1 MNSLNLR
8 VSSVKTGENVK
19 KNAEMR
25 TTLVTLPKLY
35 ENSDASY
42 CIELKGASSIPEQV
56 AAVKNIFKNLSRD
69 IQALQFLA
77 DLYFHCPL
85 MHPVRN
91 QILRLLITAARVGTG
106 DTDETSIVNALS
118 HTLQRLVEETRAE
131 TESSTW
137 NFTITSMAGCF
148 ENFDCGLKA
157 FQQSIVD
164 VFPFLSAAV
173 QKYLTELSVLSS
185 PSVRNEY
192 YLYVH
197 NAIRLLLSCVQEY
210 GAKVKEIHS
219 DTLKQLATLCQ
230 QIVHDD
236 EIPMDP
242 RTNSGILLA
251 HNAKVTATYESFI
264 QEVKLTKNPN
274 EIALCVGIV
283 NTFDHH
289 DFQHISTDIRD
300 ICSKIEEIANANAT
314 VPNILLCATRALYQI
329 SKIILTFEL
338 KPQASSTD
346 DAKLILRKLLIF
358 TFGYLEH
365 HMDSV
370 RHLCRDL
377 LHNTVAAAKKIKFDF
392 LIQKIY
398 DACNSERLS
407 LSMKCVVLQ
416 QTAVIMGADAIIHQC
431 SEVFTN
437 IFAEQLGRDFMANN
451 LFETLMFASHKEV
464 RYEAWLKLWIE
475 YLLVIATADDTR
487 LGDIETLIVKAVKC
501 EPKIVKH
508 IIQHP
513 AAQIPIST
521 KLSVLWAVRTGGIK
535 VDDFTEIMEKFSN
548 NLVHSIISNS
558 DETRIMAL
566 RLLVETNKTTELLTL
581 LECENLLTFL
591 EYNSNCQSPATR
603 QKMLALFEKAL
614 IRCEVNLV
622 KVLKDYK
629 PAKKSN
635 AASSAGNAIGDDA
648 PLQLKF
654 LRDVIRKLVENLFQ
668 GANFSRRSVSL
679 QLLSIALQI
688 FRNRDISF
696 DDVLPPNTVKVL
708 ADVLA
713 DSYEAN
719 KALATD
725 TLTFIEKNLKY
736 NLIQKHQLN
745 ITLSHIC
752 KNLTSVRPADSVTGA
767 YQLQF
772 YCNRNEHISSF
783 GSYEPTQYN
792 PHYYAALRWL
802 LQELKAGLKL
812 AKESLL
818 QAAKLNPLYGI
829 LFAIKHML
837 RLLAFDKLELEI
849 PWRIIIAELIVL
861 CKELTTVVSP
871 VVNSSSPEGHLPNDF
886 SQLPAEYGEELTAA
900 DANDASTKIL
910 SAKFAKADLSNV
922 KTTPQMVLLCAWRT
936 VKEVSL
942 ILGKIVLES
951 RIQLSKF
958 TERFLITKEQLLEIG
973 EHFKQLLAE
982 TKHRGAF
989 EQAYVGFLKLCCRLW
1004 CLEVVDLN
1012 SLPMQWLREL
1022 LTLIAKDEQLNEKIC
1037 ATRRSAGVPFMV
1049 QALIT
1054 AELRVGSTK
1063 SLYYAMSHLLQL
1075 CATRERSAESRTH
1088 ALNILRALFRCTDLN
1103 EAVVEYVCDGVM
1115 CAIRGYNAETWSEK
1129 NSATLLFAALM
1140 TRIFGVQ
1147 RTRDSDNLNVRN
1159 KMTGRVF
1166 FLCYPKL
1173 YDFFL
1178 AQLQEA
1184 SALVQQQQKAHNL
1197 HPLLL
1202 LLSRLYP
1209 SALEGTESNLK
1220 LTEFIPYIA
1229 NCASCPEMQ
1238 TRYLAAKAVVALVS
1252 KDAIPVTVLR
1262 ICAEIVISAD
1272 SLKTL
1277 NLNVLH
1283 GQLVQIYML
1292 LKALKRPDVELVG
1305 DIATTLVVVQ
1315 EKTQIKNAIIL
1326 KLILDIFIEILQ
1338 SQQNLS
1344 YDQQTIKNL
1353 LYFTTHKDL
1362 YNAELSFYYPVLRKS
1377 FYIYNLHTLRLTLP
1391 FGALSDYLLC
1401 PPLTHAT
1408 MQLEQAEVCLN
1419 VILLILRSEEMDL
1432 SEFEIS
1438 HEEQRFV
1445 RALPAEM
1452 RDNLAAELRQSKA
1465 LHVTLKELLPKP
1477 LYYPECVMKAYAI
1490 LSLLDNFDFTLS
1502 HLLKES
1508 KKHTGDVKSP
1518 LTMCVERLVLK
1529 HGGVDSKVSQSCLE
1543 YLLEI
1548 SQAWNPDCLRLKAA
1562 KILSHIAVHFNKALE
1577 KKKLRFVR
1585 LFIGLTLALLM
1596 DDDFEIR
1603 DYTTKI
1609 VVNNIADDIGMKSVV
1624 STMAQ
1629 RLFLQSIADQLEEMR
1644 VDDSYIIEIFKAINE
1659 TVTLGIGDDEDSNN
1673 STNGSSSGSNGSASA
1688 FCDLEVFDKN
1698 EANIFAEP
1706 QKVIYDAIVV
1716 FKNTFTTRP
1725 KVLRYVGEV
1734 KPL

>member
-8 VSSVKTGENVK
+8 VSSVKTGDNVK

-42 CIELKGASSIPEQV
+42 CIELKGANSISEQV
-56 AAVKNIFKNLSRD
+56 TAVKNIFKNLSRD

-85 MHPVRN
+85 KHPVRN
-91 QILRLLITAARVGTG
+91 QILRLLITAARLGTG

-118 HTLQRLVEETRAE
+118 HTLQRLVEETRVE

-137 NFTITSMAGCF
+137 NFTITSMSGCF
-148 ENFDCGLKA
+148 ENFDSGLKA

-164 VFPFLSAAV
+164 VFPFLSSAV
-173 QKYLTELSVLSS
+173 QKYLTELGVLSS

-197 NAIRLLLSCVQEY
+197 NAIHLLLSCVQEY

-219 DTLKQLATLCQ
+219 DILKQLAALCQ
-230 QIVHDD
+230 QIVRDD

-251 HNAKVTATYESFI
+251 HNAKLTATYESFI

-289 DFQHISTDIRD
+289 DFQHISADIRD

-338 KPQASSTD
+338 KQQAPPTD

-377 LHNTVAAAKKIKFDF
+377 LRNTVAAAKKIKFDF

-398 DACNSERLS
+398 DACNSDRLS

-416 QTAVIMGADAIIHQC
+416 QTVAIMGADAIIHQC

-437 IFAEQLGRDFMANN
+437 IFAEELGRDFMAKN
-451 LFETLMFASHKEV
+451 LFETLMFASHKEL

-475 YLLVIATADDTR
+475 YLLVIATANDAR
-487 LGDIETLIVKAVKC
+487 LGDIEALIVKAVKC

-513 AAQIPIST
+513 AEIPIST
-521 KLSVLWAVRTGGIK
+521 KLSVLWAVRTTGIE
-535 VDDFTEIMEKFSN
+535 VDDFTEIMEQFSS
-548 NLVHSIISNS
+548 NLVYSIICNS

-566 RLLVETNKTTELLTL
+566 RLLVETNKSTELLTL
-581 LECENLLTFL
+581 LECENMLTFL

-603 QKMLALFEKAL
+603 QKILALFDKAL
-614 IRCEVNLV
+614 YRCEVNLV

-629 PAKKSN
+629 PAKAVN
-635 AASSAGNAIGDDA
+635 AASAAGKGIGADA

-654 LRDVIRKLVENLFQ
+654 LRDVIKKLVENLFQ

-679 QLLSIALQI
+679 QLLSTALQI
-688 FRNRDISF
+688 SNNRDISF
-696 DDVLPPNTVKVL
+696 DHVLPPYTVKAL

-719 KALATD
+719 KASAAS
-725 TLTFIEKNLKY
+725 TLSFIETNL
-736 NLIQKHQLN
+736 NCDLIQKHQLN
-745 ITLSHIC
+745 ITLAHIC

-783 GSYEPTQYN
+783 GSYEPTQYQ
-792 PHYYAALRWL
+792 PYYYAALRWL

-818 QAAKLNPLYGI
+818 QAAKLNPLYGV
-829 LFAIKHML
+829 LFAVRRIL
-837 RLLAFDKLELEI
+837 QLLEFDRLEVEI

-886 SQLPAEYGEELTAA
+886 SQLPAEYGEELTNP
-900 DANDASTKIL
+900 DANTKIL
-910 SAKFAKADLSNV
+910 SAKLAKADLSNV

-958 TERFLITKEQLLEIG
+958 TEQFLITKEQLLEIG

-989 EQAYVGFLKLCCRLW
+989 EQAYVGFLKLCYRLW

-1054 AELRVGSTK
+1054 SELRVGSTK

-1075 CATRERSAESRTH
+1075 CAARERSAESRTH

-1103 EAVVEYVCDGVM
+1103 EAVVEYVSDGVI

-1129 NSATLLFAALM
+1129 NSATLLFAALI

-1166 FLCYPKL
+1166 FLRYPKL

-1220 LTEFIPYIA
+1220 LSEFIPYIA
-1229 NCASCPEMQ
+1229 NCASCPNMQ

-1252 KDAIPVTVLR
+1252 KDAITVTVLQM
-1262 ICAEIVISAD
+1262 CAEIVISAD
-1272 SLKTL
+1272 RSKTL

-1283 GQLVQIYML
+1283 GQLLQIYML
-1292 LKALKRPDVELVG
+1292 LKALKRPDAELVG
-1305 DIATTLVVVQ
+1305 DIAATLVVVQ
-1315 EKTQIKNAIIL
+1315 EKTQIKNAVIL

-1338 SQQNLS
+1338 SQQTLS
-1344 YDQQTIKNL
+1344 YEQQTIQNL
-1353 LYFTTHKDL
+1353 LYFTTHKEL

-1408 MQLEQAEVCLN
+1408 MHLEQAEVCLN
-1419 VILLILRSEEMDL
+1419 VILLILGPEEMDL

-1445 RALPAEM
+1445 RALPVEM
-1452 RDNLAAELRQSKA
+1452 RDSLAAELRQSKA
-1465 LHVTLKELLPKP
+1465 LHATLKELLPKP

-1508 KKHTGDVKSP
+1508 RKHTGDVKSP
-1518 LTMCVERLVLK
+1518 LTMCVERLVIK
-1529 HGGVDSKVSQSCLE
+1529 QGGVDSKVSLSYLE

-1562 KILSHIAVHFNKALE
+1562 QILSHIAVHFNKALE
-1577 KKKLRFVR
+1577 KKKLPFVR

-1603 DYTTKI
+1603 DYTAKI
-1609 VVNNIADDIGMKSVV
+1609 VVNNLADDIGLKSVV

-1644 VDDSYIIEIFKAINE
+1644 ADDNYIIQIFKVINE
-1659 TVTLGIGDDEDSNN
+1659 TATLGIGADEDVNN
-1673 STNGSSSGSNGSASA
+1673 ATNGSSSGSNSSASTVG
-1688 FCDLEVFDKN
+1688 DLEVFDKN

-1725 KVLRYVGEV
+1725 KVLSFVGATQ
-1734 KPL
+1734 PL

>member
-8 VSSVKTGENVK
+8 VSSVKTGQNVK

-25 TTLVTLPKLY
+25 AALVTLPKLY

-42 CIELKGASSIPEQV
+42 CVELKAANSIPEQV
-56 AAVKNIFKNLSRD
+56 AAVKNIFKNLSHD
-69 IQALQFLA
+69 TQALQFLA
-77 DLYFHCPL
+77 DLFFHCPL
-85 MHPVRN
+85 KHPVRN
-91 QILRLLITAARVGTG
+91 QILKLLITAARLGTG
-106 DTDETSIVNALS
+106 DTDETAIVNALS
-118 HTLQRLVEETRAE
+118 HTLQRLVDETRAE
-131 TESSTW
+131 TESSIW
-137 NFTITSMAGCF
+137 NFTVTSMTGCF

-157 FQQSIVD
+157 FQQSIAE
-164 VFPFLSAAV
+164 VFPFLSTAV
-173 QKYLTELSVLSS
+173 QKYLTELGVLSS

-210 GAKVKEIHS
+210 GAEVKEIHS
-219 DTLKQLATLCQ
+219 DILKQLAVLCQ

-251 HNAKVTATYESFI
+251 LNAKLCATYESFI

-283 NTFDHH
+283 NTFDQH
-289 DFQHISTDIRD
+289 DFQNISADIRD
-300 ICSKIEEIANANAT
+300 ICSKIDEIANANAT

-329 SKIILTFEL
+329 SKIILVFEL
-338 KPQASSTD
+338 KPQASPTD

-377 LHNTVAAAKKIKFDF
+377 LRNTVAAAKKIKFDF

-407 LSMKCVVLQ
+407 LSMKCIVLQ
-416 QTAVIMGADAIIHQC
+416 QTVAIMGADAIIHQC
-431 SEVFTN
+431 PEVFTN
-437 IFAEQLGRDFMANN
+437 IFAEQLGRDFMVNN
-451 LFETLMFASHKEV
+451 LFKSLMFASHKEV
-464 RYEAWLKLWIE
+464 KYETWVKLWIE
-475 YLLVIATADDTR
+475 YLIVIATSGDSR
-487 LGDIETLIVKAVKC
+487 LADIETLIVEAVIC
-501 EPKIVKH
+501 ESKIVKH
-508 IIQHP
+508 IVQHP
-513 AAQIPIST
+513 DTQIPIST
-521 KLSVLWAVRTGGIK
+521 KLSALWAMRKTGIK
-535 VDDFTEIMEKFSN
+535 VEDFNELMEQFSN
-548 NLVHSIISNS
+548 ILVHSILSNS

-603 QKMLALFEKAL
+603 QKMLALFDKAL

-622 KVLKDYK
+622 KVLKDTK
-629 PAKKSN
+629 TITS
-635 AASSAGNAIGDDA
+635 IDDDA

-654 LRDVIRKLVENLFQ
+654 LRDVIRKLVDNLFP

-679 QLLSIALQI
+679 RLLGTCLAISN
-688 FRNRDISF
+688 NRLISLEEI
-696 DDVLPPNTVKVL
+696 LPAHTVKAL
-708 ADVLA
+708 TDML
-713 DSYEAN
+713 DDTYEAN
-719 KALATD
+719 KESAVNS
-725 TLTFIEKNLKY
+725 LTFIEKNVHC

-745 ITLSHIC
+745 ITLTHIC
-752 KNLTSVRPADSVTGA
+752 TNLTSVRPTDSVTGA
-767 YQLQF
+767 YQLEF

-783 GSYEPTQYN
+783 GTYEPTQYK
-792 PHYYAALRWL
+792 PIYYAALRWL

-818 QAAKLNPLYGI
+818 QAAKMNPLYGI
-829 LFAIKHML
+829 LFAIKHL
-837 RLLAFDKLELEI
+837 LVRLDFNFLAKEI

-861 CKELTTVVSP
+861 CKELTTTVSP

-886 SQLPAEYGEELTAA
+886 SQLPAEYGEELTADGA
-900 DANDASTKIL
+900 DTNDANIKIL
-910 SAKFAKADLSNV
+910 SAKLAKVDLSNV

-942 ILGKIVLES
+942 ILGEIVLRS
-951 RIQLSKF
+951 PIQVSKL

-989 EQAYVGFLKLCCRLW
+989 EQAYVGFSKLCSRLW
-1004 CLEVVDLN
+1004 LLEVVDLN

-1054 AELRVGSTK
+1054 TELHVCTTK
-1063 SLYYAMSHLLQL
+1063 SLYYCMSHLLQL
-1075 CATRERSAESRTH
+1075 CAARERSAESRTH
-1088 ALNILRALFRCTDLN
+1088 AMNILRALFRCTELN
-1103 EAVVEYVCDGVM
+1103 EAVVEYVADGVM
-1115 CAIRGYNAETWSEK
+1115 CAIRGYSAETWSEK
-1129 NSATLLFAALM
+1129 NSATLLFAALI

-1159 KMTGRVF
+1159 KMTGRIF
-1166 FLCYPKL
+1166 FLRYPKL

-1184 SALVQQQQKAHNL
+1184 SALVQQQQKAHKL

-1229 NCASCPEMQ
+1229 ICASCPEMQ

-1252 KDAIPVTVLR
+1252 KDAIPATVLR
-1262 ICAEIVISAD
+1262 ICAEIVLSAD
-1272 SLKTL
+1272 SPKTL

-1283 GQLVQIYML
+1283 GQLLQIYML
-1292 LKALKRPDVELVG
+1292 LKALKRPDAELVG
-1305 DIATTLVVVQ
+1305 DIATTLVIVQ
-1315 EKTQIKNAIIL
+1315 QRTQIKNAVIL

-1344 YDQQTIKNL
+1344 YSQETIQSL
-1353 LYFTTHKDL
+1353 LYFTTHKEL
-1362 YNAELSFYYPVLRKS
+1362 YQPELSFYYPVLRKS

-1391 FGALSDYLLC
+1391 YGALSDYLLC

-1419 VILLILRSEEMDL
+1419 VILLILRAEEMDL

-1445 RALPAEM
+1445 RALPPEM
-1452 RDNLAAELRQSKA
+1452 RDNLATELRQSKA
-1465 LHVTLKELLPKP
+1465 LHATLKELLQKP
-1477 LYYPECVMKAYAI
+1477 LYYPECVIKAYAI

-1502 HLLKES
+1502 QLLKES

-1529 HGGVDSKVSQSCLE
+1529 QGGVDSKVSQSCLE

-1562 KILSHIAVHFNKALE
+1562 QILSHIAVHFNKALE
-1577 KKKLRFVR
+1577 KKKISFVR
-1585 LFIGLTLALLM
+1585 LYIGLTLALLM

-1603 DYTTKI
+1603 DYTAKI
-1609 VVNNIADDIGMKSVV
+1609 VVNNIPDDIGMKSVV
-1624 STMAQ
+1624 ATMAQ

-1644 VDDSYIIEIFKAINE
+1644 ADDNYIIEIFKTINE
-1659 TVTLGIGDDEDSNN
+1659 TVTLGIGVDEDGN
-1673 STNGSSSGSNGSASA
+1673 SSTTGSGSGSNSSSSTVG
-1688 FCDLEVFDKN
+1688 DLEVFDKH

-1706 QKVIYDAIVV
+1706 QKVIYDAVVV
-1716 FKNTFTTRP
+1716 FKNTFATRP
-1725 KVLRYVGEV
+1725 KVLSYVGEA
-1734 KPL
+1734 KTL